1 MPPPRK
7 HRAHSVT
14 NNQQQDKE
22 VAASVLAEQNPP
34 PSLLGVIMQKIL
46 SQNNQHQQQDNHQG
60 GYNDGY
66 NNNNEYGYQQ
76 QQHHKQGPPEA
87 ARHPERPVL
96 SQAVLCGKISSHSDA
111 STIKGFFEETCN
123 SASSVA
129 NELDPL
135 KGRMLANADA
145 LGIENETM
153 RVVGTFVEMT
163 KTFWVILEAEPP
175 HLHEALRQIRDRLK
189 KGAALER
196 LRKQQQAVSAA
207 NASATTA
214 SSATTSKAQQQLLQQ
229 QQQAAQQQMLQ
240 AGAFDGCT
248 DVQLA
253 FYADDVIE
261 RTSRNWINIDLSDAP
276 PSAISQNW
284 KHLDEFV
291 VESIHSVAELAN
303 TQQSV
308 GGALGGVR
316 GISAM
321 ADTARNAKLA
331 NMILPTDEVTEKMS
345 ESGFFFGLDE
355 FVREFCTESTS
366 VPKLYTDLVHP
377 IEPELEY

>member
-7 HRAHSVT
+7 HRTHSVA
-14 NNQQQDKE
+14 NNHQNQDKE
-22 VAASVLAEQNPP
+22 IAVSVLAEQNPP
-34 PSLLGVIMQKIL
+34 PSLLDVIMQKIL
-46 SQNNQHQQQDNHQG
+46 SQNNNNNQQQDNHG
-60 GYNDGY
+60 SFDGY
-66 NNNNEYGYQQ
+66 NNEYGYQQ
-76 QQHHKQGPPEA
+76 QFHKQGPPEA
-87 ARHPERPVL
+87 ARHAERPVL

-111 STIKGFFEETCN
+111 STIKAFVEETCN
-123 SASSVA
+123 SASGVA
-129 NELDPL
+129 NDLDPL

-145 LGIENETM
+145 LGLDNETM

-207 NASATTA
+207 NASASSA
-214 SSATTSKAQQQLLQQ
+214 STATTSKAQQQLLQQ

-261 RTSRNWINIDLSDAP
+261 RTSRTWINIDLSDAP

-284 KHLDEFV
+284 KYLDEFV

-303 TQQSV
+303 SQQSV

-331 NMILPTDEVTEKMS
+331 NMIVPTDEVTAKMS